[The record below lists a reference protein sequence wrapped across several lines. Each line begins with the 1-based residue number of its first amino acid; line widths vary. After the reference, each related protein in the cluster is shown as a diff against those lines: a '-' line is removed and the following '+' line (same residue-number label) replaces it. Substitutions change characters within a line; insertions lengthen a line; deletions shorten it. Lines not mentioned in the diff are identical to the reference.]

1 VKPIIIA
8 IDGHSSCGKSTV
20 AKELAKRFNLKYLDT
35 GAMFRAVCLYFIQKK
50 VNLNNKLQVIS
61 ALADIELTFKTVNQ
75 QQHIY
80 LNSEDVEEEIRLP
93 HISDK
98 VSEVSTIAEVRSLL
112 LALQRKIASKE
123 SSILDGRD
131 IGTVVFPNADLK
143 IFMTAEPK
151 IRAQRRLEEL
161 QAKNVAITL
170 EEVLE
175 NLTKR
180 DKIDSERKISPLK
193 QAEDA
198 FVLDNSYLNRD
209 EQFAIL
215 EDKITSLSKSDSF

>member
-1 VKPIIIA
+1 MKPIIIA